1 MKLNLFSEGRLM
13 FFSASFI
20 FFALMTVGVI
30 FSATDSEYNLNQTI
44 ARGYISKNAV
54 FFQIR
59 DKSKGRANTEII
71 VNDDGEVEEN
81 YEVDPASGAII
92 IDGTVAK
99 PQDPHFVI
107 NNDIIDGGLTKIEKM
122 LSSGGDNYL
131 AAVHQGE
138 FRGVFYRGSI
148 TKLPMARG
156 RFFTEEE
163 CLSRQKLAVIGKDFL
178 ENISW
183 ENGKE
188 YVEYNGNK
196 YEVIGVTG
204 ISNDSSLDHLIIVN
218 LGGMSQ
224 DEQKTGRLYLDGDRS
239 LKGDFLK
246 MQEMAP
252 GLFDTKLDRLPTPK
266 TLIDS
271 ASGGM
276 YLKTYLK
283 LIMAF
288 LFVFIYLS
296 VVVQVLKR
304 QNLKISVMGIYG
316 LSFARRFICVAGNV
330 LICSVIGL
338 VLGLIADIVLIKIQ
352 FFTLPFD
359 LLYEYM
365 TLFFVTGFI
374 MILIMALIT
383 ALGMRR
389 VNIGEVIRQV

>member
-1 MKLNLFSEGRLM
+1 ML
-13 FFSASFI
+13 FSASFI

-59 DKSKGRANTEII
+59 DKSKGRPNTEII
-71 VNDDGEVEEN
+71 VNDDGDVEEN

-92 IDGTVAK
+92 IDGTVSK
-99 PQDPHFVI
+99 PQDPDFVI

-138 FRGVFYRGSI
+138 FRGIFYKGEI

-163 CLSRQKLAVIGKDFL
+163 CLSRQKLAIIGKDFL
-178 ENISW
+178 ENTIW
-183 ENGKE
+183 EMGKE
-188 YVEYNGNK
+188 YVVYNGSK
-196 YEVIGVTG
+196 YEVLGVTG
-204 ISNDSSLDHLIIVN
+204 ISNNSSLDHLIIIN

-224 DEQKTGRLYLDGDRS
+224 DEQKAGRIYLDGDRS
-239 LKGDFLK
+239 LKEDFLK

-283 LIMAF
+283 MIMAF

-296 VVVQVLKR
+296 VEVQVLKR
-304 QNLKISVMGIYG
+304 QNLKISVMSIYG
-316 LSFARRFICVAGNV
+316 LSFGRRFINVAGPV
-330 LICSVIGL
+330 LLCSATGL
-338 VLGLIADIVLIKIQ
+338 VLGLIADIVLIRIQ

-365 TLFFVTGFI
+365 TVFFMTGAM
-374 MILIMALIT
+374 MIVLMALIT
-383 ALGMRR
+383 AIGMRR
-389 VNIGEVIRQV
+389 INIGEVIRQV